1 MRPTIGHNRL
11 NKKRDDMKNIRVKKV
26 GAGLSVALGIGLTAL
41 VGSSVAQLACPEP
54 VNEKL
59 DTIYSLKG
67 VPVPLPAALDTIVKN
82 RTLAVVLGKAWFW
95 DKQVGS
101 DGQACA
107 SCHSHAGAD
116 GRRITN
122 QLNPGM
128 NANPQDLIFN
138 PMRTGGKGPNYTFKL
153 ADFPFHVLSNPL
165 DRNSSPSFD
174 TNDIATSQGV
184 YSGAGTFQQF
194 FGLSNELC
202 STTDGA
208 PFVVNGKRTRATPPR
223 NTPTTIN
230 AIFQFR
236 SFWDGRA
243 NNHFNGVDP
252 FGRRSPE
259 KILVVK
265 TDGSVGEEILDLENA
280 ALASQAVG
288 PVLSTLEASCAN
300 RGFQRVGR
308 KLLSGNLRPLDG
320 QKVDPTDS
328 VLGLFADAGTGLKAP
343 WTYKKLIQDTFED
356 KYWNAPG
363 YDADPTNPYT
373 LMEENFSL
381 FWGIAIM
388 LYEST
393 LVSDQTPFDKY
404 MGTATTPPDFT
415 ALTAKQINGM
425 SLFIGKGKCV
435 NCHKGPDFTGAGFR
449 AHAEF
454 QEGGIVERME
464 MAANG
469 VALYDNGFYN
479 IGVRPSNE
487 DLGVGGTDQFGHP
500 LSFARQYK
508 KRLAGNNVPDSFQ
521 INKCTFESDP
531 CQTITNPSTHRDA
544 VDGAFK
550 TPTLRNIELTGPYMH
565 NGGMATLEQVIDFYN
580 RGGDRRGQ
588 DGDDTTGFDNS
599 SFPDRQQWGHNK
611 SNLDPDI
618 TSLDLKDYEKA
629 DLVAFL
635 KALTDERVRCE
646 EAPFD
651 HPALGNSNGHS
662 TLDGNNDGRLDELTM
677 RLPAVG
683 KGGLKAKGLA
693 CLKPFHEYLK

>member
-1 MRPTIGHNRL
+1 
-11 NKKRDDMKNIRVKKV
+11 MKNIRVKKV
-26 GAGLSVALGIGLTAL
+26 GTGLSVALGIGLSAL
-41 VGSSVAQLACPEP
+41 VGSSIAQLVCPEP
-54 VNEKL
+54 AQEGKP
-59 DTIYSLKG
+59 DTIGSLKG
-67 VPVPLPAALDTIVKN
+67 VPVPLPAALDSVVKN
-82 RTLAVVLGKAWFW
+82 RTKAIALGKAWFW

-116 GRRITN
+116 ARRVTN

-128 NANPQDLIFN
+128 NANPTDLTFN
-138 PMRTGGKGPNYTFKL
+138 LTKTGGKGPNYTFKSG
-153 ADFPFHVLSNPL
+153 DFPFHVLSDPL
-165 DRNSSPSFD
+165 DRNSSIVFD

-184 YSGAGTFQQF
+184 YAGAGSFQQF
-194 FGLSNELC
+194 FGLNSEVC
-202 STTDGA
+202 STTNGE
-208 PFVVNGKRTRATPPR
+208 PFVINGKRTRATPPR

-252 FGRRSPE
+252 FGRRSNAKVLVSNGLSVVPE
-259 KILVVK
+259 
-265 TDGSVGEEILDLENA
+265 TFDLENA

-288 PVLSTLEASCAN
+288 PVLSTLEASCAD
-300 RGFQRVGR
+300 RAFQKVGR
-308 KLLSGNLRPLDG
+308 KLLNVIPRPLHG

-328 VLGLFADAGTGLKAP
+328 VLGLYADPIAGLKAEY
-343 WTYKKLIQDTFED
+343 TYKRMIQEAFQN
-356 KYWNAPG
+356 KYWDAPAS
-363 YDADPTNPYT
+363 YDAQANETTYT

-388 LYEST
+388 MYEST
-393 LVSDQTPFDKY
+393 LVSDQSPFDKY
-404 MGTATTPPDFT
+404 MGNATTPPNFT
-415 ALTAKQINGM
+415 ALTSQQINGM

-435 NCHKGPDFTGAGFR
+435 NCHKGPDFTGAGVR
-449 AHAEF
+449 LQAEF

-479 IGVRPSNE
+479 IGVRPSRE
-487 DLGVGGTDQFGHP
+487 DLGVGGNDPFGNP
-500 LSFARQYK
+500 LSFSRQYK
-508 KRLAGNNVPDSFQ
+508 RRLAGTNVPDSFQ
-521 INKCTFESDP
+521 VNKCTFESDP
-531 CQTITNPSTHRDA
+531 CQTVTDSDHRDA

-550 TPTLRNIELTGPYMH
+550 TPTLRNVELTGPYMH

-588 DGDDTTGFDNS
+588 DGDDTTGYGS
-599 SFPDRQQWGHNK
+599 NK

-618 TSLDLKDYEKA
+618 TKLGLSSQEKA

-651 HPALGNSNGHS
+651 HPALANFNGHS
-662 TLDGNNDGRLDELTM
+662 ALDANNDGRLDELTM

-683 KGGLKAKGLA
+683 AGGLKAKGLA
-693 CLKPFHEYLK
+693 CLKPFLQP

>member
-1 MRPTIGHNRL
+1 
-11 NKKRDDMKNIRVKKV
+11 MKNIRVKKV
-26 GAGLSVALGIGLTAL
+26 GTGLSVALGIGLTAL
-41 VGSSVAQLACPEP
+41 VGSSIAQLVCPEP
-54 VNEKL
+54 AQEGKP
-59 DTIYSLKG
+59 DTIGSLKG
-67 VPVPLPAALDTIVKN
+67 VPVPLPAALDSVVKN
-82 RTLAVVLGKAWFW
+82 RTKAIALGKAWFW

-128 NANPQDLIFN
+128 NANPPDLTFN
-138 PMRTGGKGPNYTFKL
+138 LTKTGGRGPNYTFKS
-153 ADFPFHVLSNPL
+153 ADFPFHVLSDPL
-165 DRNSSPSFD
+165 DRESVTFD

-184 YSGAGTFQQF
+184 YSGAGPFQQF
-194 FGLSNELC
+194 FGLNSEVC

-208 PFVVNGKRTRATPPR
+208 PFVINGKRTRATPPR

-252 FGRRSPE
+252 FGRRNPNARV
-259 KILVVK
+259 LVNNGGTV
-265 TDGSVGEEILDLENA
+265 VPEILDLENA

-288 PVLSTLEASCAN
+288 PVLSTLEASCAD
-300 RGFQRVGR
+300 RGFQKVGR
-308 KLLSGNLRPLDG
+308 KLLNVIPRPLHG

-328 VLGLFADAGTGLKAP
+328 VLGQYAHATAGLKDGV
-343 WTYKKLIQDTFED
+343 TYRTLIQEAFQD

-363 YDADPTNPYT
+363 YDAQANETTYT

-381 FWGIAIM
+381 FWGIAVM

-404 MGTATTPPDFT
+404 MGNATTPPDFT
-415 ALTAKQINGM
+415 KLTAQQINGM

-435 NCHKGPDFTGAGFR
+435 NCHKGPDFTGAGVR
-449 AHAEF
+449 LQAEF

-479 IGVRPSNE
+479 IGARPSRE
-487 DLGVGGTDQFGHP
+487 DLGVGGTDPFGHP
-500 LSFARQYK
+500 LSFTRQYK
-508 KRLAGNNVPDSFQ
+508 KRLAGTNVPDSFQ
-521 INKCTFESDP
+521 INTCTFESDP
-531 CQTITNPSTHRDA
+531 CQTITNSNHRDA

-550 TPTLRNIELTGPYMH
+550 TPTLRNVELTGPYMH

-588 DGDDTTGFDNS
+588 DGDDTTGFNHS
-599 SFPDRQQWGHNK
+599 QWGHNR

-618 TSLDLKDYEKA
+618 TQLGLTSQEKA

-635 KALTDERVRCE
+635 KSLTDERVRCE

-651 HPALGNSNGHS
+651 HPALANFNGHS
-662 TLDGNNDGRLDELTM
+662 TLDANNDGRLDELTM

-683 KGGLKAKGLA
+683 AGGLKTKGLA
-693 CLKPFHEYLK
+693 CLKPFLQP